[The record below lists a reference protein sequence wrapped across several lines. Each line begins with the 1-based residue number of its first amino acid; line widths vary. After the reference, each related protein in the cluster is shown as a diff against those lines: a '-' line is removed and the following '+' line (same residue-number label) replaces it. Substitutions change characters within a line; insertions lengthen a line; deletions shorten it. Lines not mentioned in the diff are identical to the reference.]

1 MQFVQVQ
8 LVQLASSQS
17 GPHPHVQFW
26 QSTMHDCSSAT
37 RGARVAAAPAPN
49 ARSKAAATA
58 FGIAAW
64 YASTARR
71 HFSCASSTVA
81 SHPGHSSTREPL

>member
-8 LVQLASSQS
+8 LVQLASAQS

-37 RGARVAAAPAPN
+37 RGARAAAAPAPN
-49 ARSKAAATA
+49 AWSKAAATA
-58 FGIAAW
+58 FGIAAC
-64 YASTARR
+64 ASTARR

>member
-37 RGARVAAAPAPN
+37 RGARAA
-49 ARSKAAATA
+49 S
-58 FGIAAW
+58 
-64 YASTARR
+64 
-71 HFSCASSTVA
+71 
-81 SHPGHSSTREPL
+81 